1 MGPVPST
8 CPAAIP
14 TDDYIYTSKKTQKNW
29 PVKYIKYFSSF

>member
-14 TDDYIYTSKKTQKNW
+14 TDDYIYTSKKNSEKLTCQI
-29 PVKYIKYFSSF
+29 Y